1 MPAKRFDA
9 EREFLQRASERLGK
23 HYLPQL
29 VKCLERLSEQEIWW
43 RPNEES
49 NSAGNLVLHL
59 CGNVRQWII
68 SGIGSAADVRQRD
81 LEFSE
86 RGPLPRAGLIA
97 LLRATISE
105 ACRVLDRLP
114 PRTLGAPF
122 SRQGY
127 YMTRFSAISNVVEH
141 FTLHSGQIIYIT
153 KLKTGRD
160 LRFTHLP
167 KVKASR
173 HARSGKRVSARAK

>member
-1 MPAKRFDA
+1 MPTKRFDA
-9 EREFLQRASERLGK
+9 ASEFLERVSERLGQ
-23 HYLPQL
+23 HYLPQI
-29 VKCLERLSEQEIWW
+29 VKCLEKLSESEIWW

-49 NSAGNLVLHL
+49 NSAGNLALHL
-59 CGNVRQWII
+59 AGNVRQWII
-68 SGIGSAADVRQRD
+68 SGIGGVADVRQRE

-86 RGPLPRAGLIA
+86 RGPLPRPALIA
-97 LLRATISE
+97 LLRGTVNE
-105 ACRVLDRLP
+105 ACRVLDCLP
-114 PRTLGAPF
+114 PRTLGASF

-127 YMTRFSAISNVVEH
+127 HMTRFSAISNVVEH
-141 FTLHSGQIIYIT
+141 FALHTGQIIYIA

-173 HARSGKRVSARAK
+173 PSRRGKHVSAQAK